1 MTLEDKVH
9 ATRLL
14 ALQRAEELGNVSA
27 ACREL
32 GISRSL
38 FYRWKNRYERY
49 GRDGLHPKRQ
59 TARKG
64 RPHNLSIQDE
74 QAILAMALSYPTS
87 GPRFY
92 ADQLARQQRHL
103 SPSTIY
109 RALRRVGLGI
119 RSQRLVV
126 LERHSAHRAGL
137 LTERTRRELRR
148 ARQQGRHVH
157 ASEPGELV
165 CLDTFYIGRLKGV
178 GKVWQI
184 TACDAAC
191 SYAAARIIPAN
202 TAEHAVR
209 FLVETLVPLYE
220 AAGWPLQRI
229 LTERGSEFKGDFDAA
244 CHNLSIRRTRTRPRH
259 AWTNGFVERLQGTIL
274 HQHWRVAFRRRYF
287 TTRRQLDTSLQR
299 YLAFYN
305 DERSHQGYRTRGRT
319 PSTLFWGAADQ
330 LEPTEG

>member
-59 TARKG
+59 TTLKG

-74 QAILAMALSYPTS
+74 QAILALALSYPTC

-92 ADQLARQQRHL
+92 AEQLARQRRHL

-109 RALRRVGLGI
+109 RALRRVGLGT

-126 LERHSAHRAGL
+126 LEQHSAQSAGL
-137 LTERTRRELRR
+137 LTERTRRELQR
-148 ARQQGRHVH
+148 ARRQRRHVQ

-209 FLVETLVPLYE
+209 FLVDILLPLYE
-220 AAGWPLQRI
+220 AAGWPLQRV
-229 LTERGSEFKGDFDAA
+229 LTDRGSEFKSDFDTA
-244 CHNLSIRRTRTRPRH
+244 CHNLSIRHTRTKPRH

-287 TTRRQLDTSLQR
+287 TTRSQLDRSLQR

-305 DERSHQGYRTRGRT
+305 DERAHQGYRTKGRT
-319 PSTLFWGAADQ
+319 PSTLFWGAADNI
-330 LEPTEG
+330 LNGGD

>member
-38 FYRWKNRYERY
+38 FYRWKQRFQLY
-49 GRDGLHPKRQ
+49 GRDGLHPNRLQ
-59 TARKG
+59 AQRG
-64 RPHNLSIQDE
+64 RPHALSLEDE
-74 QAILAMALSYPTS
+74 RAILALALSHPTR

-92 ADQLARQQRHL
+92 TLQLGEQGHDL
-103 SPSTIY
+103 SASTIY
-109 RALRRVGLGI
+109 RHLRRVGLGH
-119 RSQRLVV
+119 RQQRLVV
-126 LERHSAHRAGL
+126 LERHSASQVGL
-137 LTERTRRELRR
+137 LTERTRRALHKARR
-148 ARQQGRHVH
+148 QRRHVQ
-157 ASEPGELV
+157 ASRPGELV
-165 CLDTFYIGRLKGV
+165 CIDTFYIGRLKGV

-209 FLVETLVPLYE
+209 FLVEVLVSIYE
-220 AAGWPLQRI
+220 AAGWPLQRV
-229 LTERGSEFKGDFDAA
+229 LTDRGSEFRDDFDAA
-244 CHNLSIRRTRTRPRH
+244 CDDLGIRHTRTQPRH

-274 HQHWRVAFRRRYF
+274 HEHWRVAFRRRYF
-287 TTRRQLDTSLQR
+287 TARRELEISLQR
-299 YLAFYN
+299 FLDYYN
-305 DERSHQGYRTRGRT
+305 DERTHQGYRTRGRT
-319 PSTLFWGAADQ
+319 PSTLFWGAAER
-330 LEPTEG
+330 LEHTEA